1 MKGEEIMSRTDSGA
15 GTLAGGNRLVAFLSW
30 LGHSLTRNDNSRR
43 PSCAGDPAE
52 IAAREQSAAE
62 ASADMGW
69 LSLSDD
75 AGGHSIHEREVTFLG
90 LTPDDIDA
98 HDADGG
104 DLSWISL
111 SGEWRLPR
119 AQSG

>member
-1 MKGEEIMSRTDSGA
+1 MSRSDSGT
-15 GTLAGGNRLVAFLSW
+15 GTLAGGSRFVAFLSW
-30 LGHSLTRNDNSRR
+30 LGHSLTGNDEPRR
-43 PSCAGDPAE
+43 SSCPPDPAE

-119 AQSG
+119 A

>member
-1 MKGEEIMSRTDSGA
+1 VSG
-15 GTLAGGNRLVAFLSW
+15 GRFTTFLSW
-30 LGHSLTRNDNSRR
+30 LGHSLAWNEQPRR
-43 PSCAGDPAE
+43 PSSPSDPGE
-52 IAAREQSAAE
+52 TDARKRSAAE

-75 AGGHSIHEREVTFLG
+75 AGGHSIHEGEVTFLG
-90 LTPDDIDA
+90 VTPDDIDS
-98 HDADGG
+98 HDANGG

-119 AQSG
+119 GQSG